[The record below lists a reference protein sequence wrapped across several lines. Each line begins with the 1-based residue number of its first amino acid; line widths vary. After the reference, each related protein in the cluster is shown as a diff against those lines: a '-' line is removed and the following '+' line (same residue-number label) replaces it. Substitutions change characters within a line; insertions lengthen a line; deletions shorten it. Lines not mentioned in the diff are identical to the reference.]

1 MVKELLEKRGLPALM
16 TMKDGSPV
24 TAENWPARR
33 RELLD
38 VLEEMEY
45 GRFPEKLGE
54 TTWEEKRQERIAAG
68 FGATCI
74 QRM

>member
-1 MVKELLEKRGLPALM
+1 MLKELLEERGLPALM

-24 TAENWPARR
+24 TAENWHARR

-45 GRFPEKLGE
+45 GRFPEKTGE
-54 TTWEEKRQERIAAG
+54 TTWVEKRQDRVAAE
-68 FGATCI
+68 TYS
-74 QRM
+74 MT